1 MRSAL
6 PPGPRSP
13 SLIQAIGVWTRPLAY
28 PERLRARYG
37 KRFTTRFPLSP
48 PFVVLSDPDEI
59 KQVFMAPPDVLHPG
73 EGARVLEPLVGKNS
87 VILLDEARHFLSR
100 RAHSDTSRQIG
111 DRGAEARGSVF
122 DDDGVFH
129 RSLRSQSSP
138 ACR

>member
-37 KRFTTRFPLSP
+37 KRFTTRFPGSP

-59 KQVFMAPPDVLHPG
+59 KEVFMAPPDVLHPG
-73 EGARVLEPLVGKNS
+73 EGARVPFER
-87 VILLDEARHFLSR
+87 DC
-100 RAHSDTSRQIG
+100 
-111 DRGAEARGSVF
+111 DR
-122 DDDGVFH
+122 
-129 RSLRSQSSP
+129 
-138 ACR
+138 